1 MLIGVHICYTAFFVS
16 QCTKKGEVTMTD
28 SITEIYTERKRTYHD
43 YECEDIVIM
52 KKDYGC
58 SWKDTIKLFHSR
70 MYQGSVYHP
79 KGNTS
84 FAWDKI
90 LRNSHIIRFICPEI
104 FMSDTTYQQIE
115 QKINGIKVVLEFP
128 TQPEQTDILH
138 QEIKSILSSVLREQ
152 LQKIS

>member
-1 MLIGVHICYTAFFVS
+1 
-16 QCTKKGEVTMTD
+16 MTD
-28 SITEIYTERKRTYHD
+28 LITEIYTERKRTYHD

-79 KGNTS
+79 KGKTS

>member
-1 MLIGVHICYTAFFVS
+1 MGICICHTVFFIWFHNA
-16 QCTKKGEVTMTD
+16 QKGGGNMTTTTSD
-28 SITEIYTERKRTYHD
+28 NYTEHKRTYHD
-43 YECEDIVIM
+43 YECKDIVIM

-70 MYQGSVYHP
+70 TYQGSVYHP

-90 LRNSHIIRFICPEI
+90 LRNSYIIIFICPEI

-115 QKINGIKVVLEFP
+115 QEINGIKVVFEFP

>member
-1 MLIGVHICYTAFFVS
+1 
-16 QCTKKGEVTMTD
+16 MTD
-28 SITEIYTERKRTYHD
+28 LITEIYTKRKRTYHD

-52 KKDYGC
+52 KKDHGC
-58 SWKDTIKLFHSR
+58 SWKDTIKLFHLR
-70 MYQGSVYHP
+70 TYQGSVYHP